1 MHSHDHLE
9 QADSSLRP
17 KASRVDEERT
27 APTVARALADR
38 RPDMLGSAGM
48 TFLQRTAGNASTTG
62 LVEEER
68 SPVLDVLSSG
78 GGRPLDADTRTDM
91 EARLGA
97 DFGDV
102 RVHSDS
108 RASDSAKAVGAH
120 AYTVGSDVVLGR
132 DVDTSS
138 SAGKTTLAHELTH
151 VVQQRSGPVDG
162 TPAGGGIQVSDP
174 GDRFERAAQANAE
187 RVMAGPAPTTQ
198 RASAEGTSA
207 LATPSVQRDEL
218 DSEAPGGSSVQRE
231 GEEPEEE
238 PEA

>member
-9 QADSSLRP
+9 QADTGLRP

-38 RPDMLGSAGM
+38 RPEMLGSAGM

-78 GGRPLDADTRTDM
+78 GGRALDPETRTDM

-102 RVHSDS
+102 RVHNDS
-108 RASDSAKAVGAH
+108 AAADSAKSVGAH

-138 SAGKTTLAHELTH
+138 TAGRTTLAHELTH

-162 TPAGGGIQVSDP
+162 SPAGGGIQVSDP

-198 RASAEGTSA
+198 RSADGSTA
-207 LATPSVQRDEL
+207 IAAPQVQRE
-218 DSEAPGGSSVQRE
+218 EAEEEVPEGSSVQRE
-231 GEEPEEE
+231 GEEQEEE
-238 PEA
+238 AEA

>member
-1 MHSHDHLE
+1 MHSHDHQE
-9 QADSSLRP
+9 QAESGLRP

-38 RPDMLGSAGM
+38 RPDMLGAAGV
-48 TFLQRTAGNASTTG
+48 TFLQRTAGNASTAG

-78 GGRPLDADTRTDM
+78 GGRALDPETRTDM
-91 EARLGA
+91 ESRLGA

-108 RASDSAKAVGAH
+108 AASDSAKAVGAH
-120 AYTVGSDVVLGR
+120 AYTVGSDVVLGSG
-132 DVDTSS
+132 VDTSS
-138 SAGKTTLAHELTH
+138 TSGRTTLAHELTH

-162 TPAGGGIQVSDP
+162 SPAGGGIQVSDP

-187 RVMAGPAPTTQ
+187 RVMAGPAPTQ
-198 RASAEGTSA
+198 RATAEAGPA
-207 LATPSVQRDEL
+207 VAAPSVQREEL
-218 DSEAPGGSSVQRE
+218 DGEGAGGAPVQRE
-231 GEEPEEE
+231 GEEKEEE
-238 PEA
+238 AEA